1 MGGGTAD
8 TLDIDSETEK
18 PPKGCDSPVTS
29 DHDECNS
36 CEDGVP
42 CNNHSDASG
51 KPRHEFVCPVDG
63 CHRVFCS
70 SSNLGR
76 HVKAHSGLKP
86 YACEKCSKRFGRAF
100 TLARHQITHTG
111 AKPYHCEICNK
122 GFNTSGNLCRHR
134 HIHEKEKATDVSS
147 GGADKKR
154 KMPLKDEEGHVAKK
168 LEASPVSSPTNNNAT
183 TSMFSSVPPTS
194 IKLEPSTS
202 DESAMVDDLVNK
214 LYLVVGED
222 ADPNCLDPI
231 QVSGEHDTDTESLIS
246 DVFSDFDL
254 DIDPTASANVAA
266 AVPSPTTLNPA
277 QVVYSTCMQME
288 NALKQ
293 GSVTDLPL
301 LAQQATQAAELEM
314 QDVCQKYE
322 DAGRRFGAMCQVAA
336 PTVTSAMCRRLVFLE
351 SEKNC
356 ASRLVE
362 RSRRL
367 VEQTCHLCGVD
378 DVETARSIMLEVV
391 CASQDAAG
399 CMINASEANL
409 SELMLHQAA
418 AQEASFMMVGRA
430 MAL

>member
-8 TLDIDSETEK
+8 SLDIDSETEK
-18 PPKGCDSPVTS
+18 PPKGCHSPVTS
-29 DHDECNS
+29 DHDDCNS

-42 CNNHSDASG
+42 CNNGSFND
-51 KPRHEFVCPVDG
+51 KPRQEFVCPVEG

-111 AKPYHCEICNK
+111 AKPYHCEICHK

-134 HIHEKEKATDVSS
+134 HIHEKEKVVDALP
-147 GGADKKR
+147 GACDKKR
-154 KMPLKDEEGHVAKK
+154 KIPMKDEDGHVAKK
-168 LEASPVSSPTNNNAT
+168 LEASPLPSPTNHSRAAAA
-183 TSMFSSVPPTS
+183 SFAPIADVPPTNM
-194 IKLEPSTS
+194 KLEPALSVEST
-202 DESAMVDDLVNK
+202 MVDDLVNK
-214 LYLVVGED
+214 LYLAVGDEGD
-222 ADPNCLDPI
+222 DCLDPI
-231 QVSGEHDTDTESLIS
+231 QVSGDHDTDTESLIS
-246 DVFSDFDL
+246 DVFSDFELDL
-254 DIDPTASANVAA
+254 DASAP
-266 AVPSPTTLNPA
+266 PSTLNPA

-288 NALKQ
+288 NALKH
-293 GSVTDLPL
+293 GSVTELPL
-301 LAQQATQAAELEM
+301 LAQQATQAAEMEM

-367 VEQTCHLCGVD
+367 VEQTCHLCGVE

-418 AQEASFMMVGRA
+418 AQEASYMMVGRA
-430 MAL
+430 MPM

>member
-8 TLDIDSETEK
+8 DSLDIDSDNEK
-18 PPKGCDSPVTS
+18 PAPGSESPVTS
-29 DHDECNS
+29 AHSPLSGDCTS
-36 CEDGVP
+36 CQEGVP
-42 CNNHSDASG
+42 CGEPG
-51 KPRHEFVCPVDG
+51 KARQEFVCPVEG

-111 AKPYHCEICNK
+111 AKPYHCEVCNK

-134 HIHEKEKATDVSS
+134 HIHEKERAEAASTEACKKE
-147 GGADKKR
+147 KKR
-154 KMPLKDEEGHVAKK
+154 KIPLKEETGHLAKK
-168 LEASPVSSPTNNNAT
+168 LEPSPLSSPR
-183 TSMFSSVPPTS
+183 TS
-194 IKLEPSTS
+194 IKSEPSTEAS
-202 DESAMVDDLVNK
+202 MVDDLVNK

-222 ADPNCLDPI
+222 DSDDLDPI
-231 QVSGEHDTDTESLIS
+231 RVPPSGDVDTDTESLIS

-254 DIDPTASANVAA
+254 EADAKPAPVASPV
-266 AVPSPTTLNPA
+266 NPA
-277 QVVYSTCMQME
+277 QVVYSACMQME

-293 GSVTDLPL
+293 GSINDLSV

-314 QDVCQKYE
+314 KDACQKYE
-322 DAGRRFGAMCQVAA
+322 DAGRRFGAICQVAA

-356 ASRLVE
+356 ATRLVE

-367 VEQTCHLCGVD
+367 VEQTCHLCGIED
-378 DVETARSIMLEVV
+378 IETARSIMLEVV
-391 CASQDAAG
+391 CASQEAAG
-399 CMINASEANL
+399 CLINASEASL
-409 SELMLHQAA
+409 SELMLQQAA
-418 AQEASFMMVGRA
+418 AQEASLLVGATPRTA
-430 MAL
+430 ATTPQTIILPM

>member
-8 TLDIDSETEK
+8 MLDNDSDSEK
-18 PPKGCDSPVTS
+18 PANGYDSPVTS
-29 DHDECNS
+29 ANSPSHGSDNCTS

-42 CNNHSDASG
+42 CGEPG
-51 KPRHEFVCPVDG
+51 KPRQEFVCPVEG

-111 AKPYHCEICNK
+111 AKPYHCEVCNK

-134 HIHEKEKATDVSS
+134 HIHEKEKADAVSD
-147 GGADKKR
+147 AAKKEKKR
-154 KMPLKDEEGHVAKK
+154 KIPLKDDHIAKK
-168 LEASPVSSPTNNNAT
+168 LEASPLSSPRL
-183 TSMFSSVPPTS
+183 SRSSSLDPS
-194 IKLEPSTS
+194 IKMEECPT
-202 DESAMVDDLVNK
+202 ECNMVDDLVNK

-222 ADPNCLDPI
+222 DSTNMDPI
-231 QVSGEHDTDTESLIS
+231 KVSAHDVDTDTESLIS
-246 DVFSDFDL
+246 DVFSDFEL
-254 DIDPTASANVAA
+254 EMENKPSSAP
-266 AVPSPTTLNPA
+266 PSTVNPA
-277 QVVYSTCMQME
+277 QVVYSACMQME

-293 GSVTDLPL
+293 GSINDLPV

-314 QDVCQKYE
+314 QDACQKYE
-322 DAGRRFGAMCQVAA
+322 DAGRRFGALCQVAA

-356 ASRLVE
+356 ATRLVE

-367 VEQTCHLCGVD
+367 MEQTCHLCGVD
-378 DVETARSIMLEVV
+378 DFETARSIMLEVV
-391 CASQDAAG
+391 CASQEAAG
-399 CMINASEANL
+399 CLINASEANL
-409 SELMLHQAA
+409 SELMLQQAA
-418 AQEASFMMVGRA
+418 AQEASIMMGSASSSGHSA
-430 MAL
+430 MRSSLSL